1 MYICFDDCHVR
12 YCREETLNLYKLR
25 CLKKINIYIYSVKYL
40 DKIPHRQ
47 KLSVN
52 QVKIKGIFF
61 FHIAFAENHL
71 EIEES
76 FSVKNCD
83 LQLKFM
89 KGMAL
94 EKCF

>member
-52 QVKIKGIFF
+52 
-61 FHIAFAENHL
+61 
-71 EIEES
+71 
-76 FSVKNCD
+76 
-83 LQLKFM
+83 
-89 KGMAL
+89 
-94 EKCF
+94 